1 MLDEQGAQ
9 IQVFELFQQFLLLY
23 ETDDAGELILSEFL
37 CVCCEHWVPTPIEEL
52 HNTVQYWQT
61 VHDLAGTHHS
71 AGSVVLGPVWW
82 SVFLL

>member
-52 HNTVQYWQT
+52 HNTVQY
-61 VHDLAGTHHS
+61 
-71 AGSVVLGPVWW
+71 
-82 SVFLL
+82 